1 MKQVIIMDKPAIKKF
16 AIWARNKL
24 IADTKYRAGLVGVT
38 ETAVAEPL
46 PQSNENV
53 QFFDV
58 GLPQPYRIED
68 DAVTQ
73 RQRFVAELNKETAKQ
88 GSYTAAYQ
96 TVVDKVAYTW
106 FNRLIAVRYMEVN
119 DLLPSRTRVLSSA
132 DGRAEPQIVTSPF
145 DAVLDY
151 SPAEQQQIVT
161 LKNDNKLDEAFRLL
175 FLKQCAALGDCL
187 PRLFE
192 QVDDYM
198 PLLLALSF
206 TDKDGVVCHLVND
219 IPESDWQDAVQIVGW
234 LYQYYNTEPKE
245 QVFANLKK
253 NIKISKENI
262 PAATQLFTPDWI
274 VRYMVE
280 NSLGRLWSEGHP
292 DFDKSEWKYYLDEA
306 PQEPQVAQ
314 QLAKLRKGYVALT
327 PEDIKCIDPCMGSGH
342 ILAYL
347 FDVLMQIYRSAG
359 YGDRDAAASIV
370 EHNLYGLD
378 IDDRAAQM
386 AYFVVMMKGCHYDS
400 RFLRRHLNPHVY
412 AIQESRELP
421 QTAFGYCGPEEPT
434 ARTLWDTF
442 KNAKEYGSILQ
453 PKVTLEELDKLEAR
467 LQEADSMAGYG
478 SLGVQGLTYQLLDV
492 MYPLIDQAR
501 MLVQKYDVVVT
512 NPQYMGSSGMSA
524 RLSDY
529 VKKVYPDSKSDL
541 FAVFIEH
548 GNEMVKRAGF
558 NCMVTMQSW
567 MFLSSFEKMRV
578 NALQTKT
585 ITNLMHMEN
594 MVMGIAFGTAVTVF
608 QNVAVHG
615 YKGTYNQI
623 KLQDIE
629 NDVPKQFP
637 IQGNRFA
644 QVSTDNFSKIP
655 GSPVAYWATNRLMK
669 DFEDGVS
676 LSSYAEPKQ
685 GMATMDNN
693 KYLRRW
699 YEVEIGKC
707 CFHAQSLGDAK
718 ESGKRWFPYNKGGD
732 YRKWYGNFCYLVN
745 WEKDGEQLKADATEL
760 YGSYSKR
767 IYNTQFFFKPSIT
780 WSKISSGSFSVRC
793 ISDGCLF
800 DVAGCSIF
808 VKENLYYYFAALLN
822 SKIVGAILRMISP
835 TLNYEVGHI
844 KALPIIMEENK
855 EKVVS
860 SLAQGCIELSQLD
873 WDAFETAWDFQR
885 HPLLPNGG
893 ITTLYGM
900 KVGKK
905 AHIESLKSGEACFS
919 PVGDFIAKDEEEGNT
934 EQGDRYEGI
943 FARLKKDDIRI
954 QAMRQELG
962 VDLEEI
968 PDGQYILLRRN
979 SCKKVPAFCAYGMK
993 KSDIVCGD
1001 EIRNINGKHYITVTI
1016 CPSDKMYD
1024 DFLNENSEGI
1034 EKTYGATFNV
1044 ENYDESI
1051 QKSLQDKSIRCI
1063 ESDIIYDRDFDTEFC
1078 DDLTNDYSELLH
1090 KSKKYSYQREHRWI
1104 LPDKHQVEKLL
1115 LKYQP
1120 LDDSAMQVDMCNKG
1134 DSYRFDVEFHFKK
1147 SVKIRDRYE
1156 IWQRECN
1163 DRFAKLKANEEELN
1177 RIFIDIYG
1185 LQDELT
1191 PEVEDK
1197 DVTVRRA
1204 DLGRDIRS
1212 LISYAVG
1219 CIFGRYSLD
1228 KPGLA
1233 YAGGDWN
1240 PDQYHTFLPDAD
1252 NVIPITDEEYFPD
1265 DLTGL
1270 FVAWVKKVFGAE
1282 SLEDNLAFIAKALGT
1297 KGTSPRAVIRN
1308 YFLNG
1313 FYADHVKIY
1322 QKRPIYWLYDS
1333 GKQNGFKAL
1342 IYMHRYN
1349 ADTSGLVRADYLY
1362 KMEQVYESEIARMDD
1377 AIAHGASREVAQATK
1392 RKEKLVKQLKECKD
1406 YDDRLGHI
1414 ALARIPIDLDDG
1426 VKVNYEKVQTGADGK
1441 KQAILAKI

>member
-151 SPAEQQQIVT
+151 SPAEQQQIVN

-512 NPQYMGSSGMSA
+512 NPPYMGSSGMSA

-655 GSPVAYWATNRLMK
+655 GSPVAYWASRNILNSFCNK
-669 DFEDGVS
+669 Y
-676 LSSYAEPKQ
+676 LSEYAISNGQ
-685 GMATMDNN
+685 NITGNNN
-693 KYLRRW
+693 KYLRLFW
-699 YEVEIGKC
+699 EIDDHNIGK
-707 CFHAQSLGDAK
+707 AYWAK
-718 ESGKRWFPYNKGGD
+718 CARGGGF
-732 YRKWYGNFCYLVN
+732 RKFYGNDDNVILWTSMAREHYHH
-745 WEKDGEQLKADATEL
+745 DSIA
-760 YGSYSKR
+760 R
-767 IYNTQFFFKPSIT
+767 IVPEFLRFRKGIT
-780 WSKISSGSFSVRC
+780 WSYITSGTPSFRILSENE
-793 ISDGCLF
+793 LF
-800 DVAGCSIF
+800 EKAGTSIF
-808 VKENLYYYFAALLN
+808 LKDTNDLLQVLALLN
-822 SKIVGAILRMISP
+822 SIVSREFLKLISP
-835 TLNYEVGHI
+835 TMNYQVRDVFAIPI
-844 KALPIIMEENK
+844 KSEILSNSIIYKITTENIDLCK
-855 EKVVS
+855 R
-860 SLAQGCIELSQLD
+860 D
-873 WDAFETAWDFQR
+873 WDSFESSWDFAE
-885 HPLLPNGG
+885 HPLV
-893 ITTLYGM
+893 
-900 KVGKK
+900 KW
-905 AHIESLKSGEACFS
+905 S
-919 PVGDFIAKDEEEGNT
+919 
-934 EQGDRYEGI
+934 
-943 FARLKKDDIRI
+943 
-954 QAMRQELG
+954 RQLW
-962 VDLEEI
+962 DATSI
-968 PDGQYILLRRN
+968 
-979 SCKKVPAFCAYGMK
+979 
-993 KSDIVCGD
+993 
-1001 EIRNINGKHYITVTI
+1001 
-1016 CPSDKMYD
+1016 
-1024 DFLNENSEGI
+1024 
-1034 EKTYGATFNV
+1034 GATMAYYYHGERPEASCPV
-1044 ENYDESI
+1044 ELCY
-1051 QKSLQDKSIRCI
+1051 
-1063 ESDIIYDRDFDTEFC
+1063 
-1078 DDLTNDYSELLH
+1078 LL
-1090 KSKKYSYQREHRWI
+1090 
-1104 LPDKHQVEKLL
+1104 
-1115 LKYQP
+1115 
-1120 LDDSAMQVDMCNKG
+1120 
-1134 DSYRFDVEFHFKK
+1134 
-1147 SVKIRDRYE
+1147 
-1156 IWQRECN
+1156 WQGECN

-1282 SLEDNLAFIAKALGT
+1282 SLEDNLTFIAKALGT

>member
-1 MKQVIIMDKPAIKKF
+1 MDKPAIKKF

-58 GLPQPYRIED
+58 GLPQPYRIEG

-151 SPAEQQQIVT
+151 SPAEQQQIVN

-292 DFDKSEWKYYLDEA
+292 NFDKSEWKYYLDEA

-314 QLAKLRKGYVALT
+314 QLADLRKGYAALT

-412 AIQESRELP
+412 AIQESGEL
-421 QTAFGYCGPEEPT
+421 TADALGRLGKQEST
-434 ARTLWDTF
+434 ARALLDGF

-453 PKVTLEELDKLEAR
+453 PKVTLAELDA
-467 LQEADSMAGYG
+467 LQEQLREVDGASDMG
-478 SLGVQGLTYQLLDV
+478 SFTDQFVVGQLLRV
-492 MYPLIDQAR
+492 LCPLVEQAR

-512 NPQYMGSSGMSA
+512 NPPYMGGSGMNA

-529 VKKVYPDSKSDL
+529 VKKYYPDSKSDL
-541 FAVFIEH
+541 FAVFIERCAQ
-548 GNEMVKRAGF
+548 MDKRGGYQA
-558 NCMVTMQSW
+558 MITQHAW
-567 MFLSSFEKMRV
+567 MFLSSFEKLRAKLQLIDTVNMAHLGARSFDEIGGEVVQTTSYVMRSSH
-578 NALQTKT
+578 TK
-585 ITNLMHMEN
+585 
-594 MVMGIAFGTAVTVF
+594 
-608 QNVAVHG
+608 G
-615 YKGTYNQI
+615 YKGTYCRLI
-623 KLQDIE
+623 VGDSEKAKAEMFVSGE
-629 NDVPKQFP
+629 NRYVAEQ
-637 IQGNRFA
+637 
-644 QVSTDNFSKIP
+644 DNFSKIP

>member
-46 PQSNENV
+46 PQSNETV

-58 GLPQPYRIED
+58 GLPQPYRIEG

-151 SPAEQQQIVT
+151 SPAEQQQIVA

-234 LYQYYNTEPKE
+234 LYQYYNTEPKAK
-245 QVFANLKK
+245 VFADLNEHH
-253 NIKISKENI
+253 IKISAANI

-280 NSLGRLWSEGHP
+280 NSLGRLYVDRRKTEGIFADGRSCVEMTSEEIEEVRIENEKIIAEEMG
-292 DFDKSEWKYYLDEA
+292 WQYYLPEA
-306 PQEPQVAQ
+306 MQAPEVR
-314 QLAKLRKGYVALT
+314 AKLEENANKDWT
-327 PEDIKCIDPCMGSGH
+327 PESLRCIDPCMGSGH
-342 ILAYL
+342 IMAYL

-412 AIQESRELP
+412 AIQESGEL
-421 QTAFGYCGPEEPT
+421 TADALGRLGKQEST
-434 ARTLWDTF
+434 ARALLDGF
-442 KNAKEYGSILQ
+442 KNAKEYGSVLQ
-453 PKVTLEELDKLEAR
+453 PKVTLAELDA
-467 LQEADSMAGYG
+467 LQEQLREVDGASDMGSFTDQFVAG
-478 SLGVQGLTYQLLDV
+478 QLLHV
-492 MYPLIDQAR
+492 LCPLVEQAR

-512 NPQYMGSSGMSA
+512 NPPYMGGSGMNA

-529 VKKVYPDSKSDL
+529 VKKYYPDSKSDL
-541 FAVFIEH
+541 FAVFIERCAQ
-548 GNEMVKRAGF
+548 MDKRGGYQA
-558 NCMVTMQSW
+558 MITQHAW
-567 MFLSSFEKMRV
+567 MFLSSFEKLRAKLQLIDTVNMAHLGARGFDEIGGEVVQTTSFVMR
-578 NALQTKT
+578 NNHTK
-585 ITNLMHMEN
+585 
-594 MVMGIAFGTAVTVF
+594 
-608 QNVAVHG
+608 G
-615 YKGTYNQI
+615 YKGTYCRLI
-623 KLQDIE
+623 DGDSEKAKVEMFVSGE
-629 NDVPKQFP
+629 NRYVAEQ
-637 IQGNRFA
+637 
-644 QVSTDNFSKIP
+644 DNFSKIP
-655 GSPVAYWATNRLMK
+655 GSPVAYWASDLTYDAFCGDNIGNHFLVK
-669 DFEDGVS
+669 
-676 LSSYAEPKQ
+676 A
-685 GMATMDNN
+685 GMCTGDNN
-693 KYLRRW
+693 KFIVLWPEVDFTKSSIATSHYL
-699 YEVEIGKC
+699 YTP
-707 CFHAQSLGDAK
+707 H
-718 ESGKRWFPYNKGGD
+718 NKGGD
-732 YRKWYGNFCYLVN
+732 FRKWYGNRNYF
-745 WEKDGEQLKADATEL
+745 LK
-760 YGSYSKR
+760 YSKESLTAMGKNAGFR
-767 IYNTQFFFKPSIT
+767 HDGKEYYFQPHIG
-780 WSKISSGSFSVRC
+780 WSKITSAKFSFRYYE
-793 ISDGCLF
+793 DGFTFDSAGLGLF
-800 DVAGCSIF
+800 A
-808 VKENLYYYFAALLN
+808 KESALYPTLAFLN
-822 SKIVGAILRMISP
+822 SKVSESMISILNP
-835 TLNYEVGHI
+835 TLNVTPLIVKE
-844 KALPIIMEENK
+844 LPYNEAD
-855 EKVVS
+855 VS
-860 SLAQGCIELSQLD
+860 DLVEHCISLSKSD
-873 WDAFETAWDFQR
+873 WDSFETSWDFKT
-885 HPLLPNGG
+885 HPLVELRLSGAYAWGDNPP
-893 ITTLYGM
+893 TM
-900 KVGKK
+900 
-905 AHIESLKSGEACFS
+905 HIES
-919 PVGDFIAKDEEEGNT
+919 
-934 EQGDRYEGI
+934 
-943 FARLKKDDIRI
+943 
-954 QAMRQELG
+954 
-962 VDLEEI
+962 
-968 PDGQYILLRRN
+968 
-979 SCKKVPAFCAYGMK
+979 AYK
-993 KSDIVCGD
+993 
-1001 EIRNINGKHYITVTI
+1001 
-1016 CPSDKMYD
+1016 
-1024 DFLNENSEGI
+1024 
-1034 EKTYGATFNV
+1034 A
-1044 ENYDESI
+1044 
-1051 QKSLQDKSIRCI
+1051 
-1063 ESDIIYDRDFDTEFC
+1063 
-1078 DDLTNDYSELLH
+1078 
-1090 KSKKYSYQREHRWI
+1090 W
-1104 LPDKHQVEKLL
+1104 KLL
-1115 LKYQP
+1115 
-1120 LDDSAMQVDMCNKG
+1120 CEG
-1134 DSYRFDVEFHFKK
+1134 RF
-1147 SVKIRDRYE
+1147 
-1156 IWQRECN
+1156 Q
-1163 DRFAKLKANEEELN
+1163 KLKANEEELN

-1240 PDQYHTFLPDAD
+1240 PDQYHTFTPDAD
-1252 NVIPITDEEYFPD
+1252 NVIPITDEEYFTD

-1270 FVAWVKKVFGAE
+1270 FVAWVKKVFGAD

-1297 KGTSPRAVIRN
+1297 KGTSPRAIIRN

-1414 ALARIPIDLDDG
+1414 ALAQIAIDLDDG

>member
-1 MKQVIIMDKPAIKKF
+1 MDKPAIKKF

-38 ETAVAEPL
+38 ETTVAEPL
-46 PQSNENV
+46 PQSNETV

-58 GLPQPYRIED
+58 GLPQPYRIEG

-151 SPAEQQQIVT
+151 TPAEQQQIVN

-314 QLAKLRKGYVALT
+314 QLAELRKGYAALT

-386 AYFVVMMKGCHYDS
+386 AYFVVMMKGCQYDS

-412 AIQESRELP
+412 AIQESGELP

-442 KNAKEYGSILQ
+442 RNAKEYGSILQ

-492 MYPLIDQAR
+492 MCPLIDQAR

-512 NPQYMGSSGMSA
+512 NPPYMGGSGMDA
-524 RLSDY
+524 HLSDF
-529 VKKVYPDSKSDL
+529 VKQNYPDTKSDMST
-541 FAVFIEH
+541 VCMERTINMC
-548 GNEMVKRAGF
+548 NERGYMAMINIPV
-558 NCMVTMQSW
+558 W
-567 MFLSSFEKMRV
+567 MFLSSYEKLREKMLRE
-578 NALQTKT
+578 NT
-585 ITNLMHMEN
+585 IVN
-594 MVMGIAFGTAVTVF
+594 MVHPGRGIFGSDFGTTAFVI
-608 QNVAVHG
+608 AKVHLRG
-615 YKGTYNQI
+615 YKGHYRRLFDKQGEVESVEQREQRFFEKHGIFYTT
-623 KLQDIE
+623 QD
-629 NDVPKQFP
+629 D
-637 IQGNRFA
+637 
-644 QVSTDNFSKIP
+644 FSEIP
-655 GSPVAYWATNRLMK
+655 GSPMAYWASKALLNDFNIGRRLNEVALPRQGIKTADK
-669 DFEDGVS
+669 DRFLRFWFEV
-676 LSSYAEPKQ
+676 
-685 GMATMDNN
+685 
-693 KYLRRW
+693 
-699 YEVEIGKC
+699 
-707 CFHAQSLGDAK
+707 DAK
-718 ESGKRWFPYNKGGD
+718 KMSVSAQKEKNKWFPCNKGGSF
-732 YRKWYGNFCYLVN
+732 RKWYGNNEYVVN
-745 WEKDGEQLKADATEL
+745 WENNGYEICNFRDESGKLKSRPQNLQYMLRKGLTYTNISISSFGVRYSPEGFIYDAAGSGIFCKDDEMLFYVLAFLTSSVAAAITKITSPTMSFEVGQIGVLPFIYKQNSTIDDIVKQNIALSKSDWDSFETSWDFAEHPLVKWLRQLRDAT
-760 YGSYSKR
+760 
-767 IYNTQFFFKPSIT
+767 SIGAT
-780 WSKISSGSFSVRC
+780 M
-793 ISDGCLF
+793 
-800 DVAGCSIF
+800 A
-808 VKENLYYYFAALLN
+808 YYYH
-822 SKIVGAILRMISP
+822 GERP
-835 TLNYEVGHI
+835 EVSCPVE
-844 KALPIIMEENK
+844 LCYM
-855 EKVVS
+855 
-860 SLAQGCIELSQLD
+860 LWQG
-873 WDAFETAWDFQR
+873 
-885 HPLLPNGG
+885 
-893 ITTLYGM
+893 
-900 KVGKK
+900 
-905 AHIESLKSGEACFS
+905 
-919 PVGDFIAKDEEEGNT
+919 
-934 EQGDRYEGI
+934 
-943 FARLKKDDIRI
+943 
-954 QAMRQELG
+954 
-962 VDLEEI
+962 
-968 PDGQYILLRRN
+968 
-979 SCKKVPAFCAYGMK
+979 
-993 KSDIVCGD
+993 
-1001 EIRNINGKHYITVTI
+1001 
-1016 CPSDKMYD
+1016 
-1024 DFLNENSEGI
+1024 
-1034 EKTYGATFNV
+1034 
-1044 ENYDESI
+1044 
-1051 QKSLQDKSIRCI
+1051 
-1063 ESDIIYDRDFDTEFC
+1063 
-1078 DDLTNDYSELLH
+1078 
-1090 KSKKYSYQREHRWI
+1090 
-1104 LPDKHQVEKLL
+1104 
-1115 LKYQP
+1115 
-1120 LDDSAMQVDMCNKG
+1120 
-1134 DSYRFDVEFHFKK
+1134 
-1147 SVKIRDRYE
+1147 
-1156 IWQRECN
+1156 ECN

-1204 DLGRDIRS
+1204 DLARDIRS

-1228 KPGLA
+1228 QPGLA

-1240 PDQYHTFLPDAD
+1240 PEQYHTFIPDGD
-1252 NVIPITDEEYFPD
+1252 NVIPITDEEYFTD

-1270 FVAWVKKVFGAE
+1270 FVAWVKKVFGAD
-1282 SLEDNLAFIAKALGT
+1282 SLEENLAFIAKALGV

-1426 VKVNYEKVQTGADGK
+1426 VKANYDKVQTGADGK

>member
-1 MKQVIIMDKPAIKKF
+1 MDKPAIKKF
-16 AIWARNKL
+16 AVWARNKL

-46 PQSNENV
+46 PQSNETV

-58 GLPQPYRIED
+58 GLPQPYRIEG

-151 SPAEQQQIVT
+151 TPAEQQQIVA

-198 PLLLALSF
+198 PLLLAISF

-314 QLAKLRKGYVALT
+314 QLAELRKGYAALT

-359 YGDRDAAASIV
+359 YTDRDAAASIV

-412 AIQESRELP
+412 AIQESGELTTDALGRLGK
-421 QTAFGYCGPEEPT
+421 QEST
-434 ARTLWDTF
+434 ARALLDGF

-453 PKVTLEELDKLEAR
+453 PKVTLAELDA
-467 LQEADSMAGYG
+467 LQEQLREVDGASDMG
-478 SLGVQGLTYQLLDV
+478 SLTDQLVAGQIVNVL
-492 MYPLIDQAR
+492 YPLIEQAR

-512 NPQYMGSSGMSA
+512 NPPYMGGSGMNA

-529 VKKVYPDSKSDL
+529 VKKYYPDSKSDL
-541 FAVFIEH
+541 FAVFIERCAQ
-548 GNEMVKRAGF
+548 MDKRGGYQA
-558 NCMVTMQSW
+558 MITQHAW
-567 MFLSSFEKMRV
+567 MFLSSFEKLRAKLQLIDTVNMAHLGARGFDEIGGEVVQTTSFVMRSSH
-578 NALQTKT
+578 TK
-585 ITNLMHMEN
+585 
-594 MVMGIAFGTAVTVF
+594 
-608 QNVAVHG
+608 G
-615 YKGTYNQI
+615 YKGTYCRLI
-623 KLQDIE
+623 DGDSEKAKAEMFVSGE
-629 NDVPKQFP
+629 NRYVTEQ
-637 IQGNRFA
+637 
-644 QVSTDNFSKIP
+644 DNFSKIP
-655 GSPVAYWATNRLMK
+655 GSPVAYWVSETVRK
-669 DFEDGVS
+669 DFSETTLNDLCPPKAGLSTADNDRFLRFFWEVDFNKIYFLGKSREDLKKLG
-676 LSSYAEPKQ
+676 
-685 GMATMDNN
+685 N
-693 KYLRRW
+693 KKW
-699 YEVEIGKC
+699 I
-707 CFHAQSLGDAK
+707 
-718 ESGKRWFPYNKGGD
+718 PMTKGGNF
-732 YRKWYGNFCYLVN
+732 RKWYGNNEYVLNFAN
-745 WEKDGEQLKADATEL
+745 DGEELKYWLEHNPKDPKTK
-760 YGSYSKR
+760 SYSR
-767 IYNTQFFFKPSIT
+767 YIRNYDMYLQTGYSFNDVSAGQTSFRYQPNGYIPNARGPFVYST
-780 WSKISSGSFSVRC
+780 SKELLG
-793 ISDGCLF
+793 
-800 DVAGCSIF
+800 
-808 VKENLYYYFAALLN
+808 YLN
-822 SKIVGAILRMISP
+822 SNVCLMFLNIIAP
-835 TLNYEVGHI
+835 TLTYNVGDVCKI
-844 KALPIIMEENK
+844 PYKNIEDITIAERVDLNIEDAK
-855 EKVVS
+855 E
-860 SLAQGCIELSQLD
+860 D
-873 WDAFETAWDFQR
+873 WDSFETSWDFDE
-885 HPLLPNGG
+885 HPLIALRNGAG
-893 ITTLYGM
+893 YGT
-900 KVGKK
+900 
-905 AHIESLKSGEACFS
+905 
-919 PVGDFIAKDEEEGNT
+919 DFRKWSY
-934 EQGDRYEGI
+934 R
-943 FARLKKDDIRI
+943 
-954 QAMRQELG
+954 
-962 VDLEEI
+962 
-968 PDGQYILLRRN
+968 
-979 SCKKVPAFCAYGMK
+979 
-993 KSDIVCGD
+993 
-1001 EIRNINGKHYITVTI
+1001 
-1016 CPSDKMYD
+1016 
-1024 DFLNENSEGI
+1024 
-1034 EKTYGATFNV
+1034 V
-1044 ENYDESI
+1044 E
-1051 QKSLQDKSIRCI
+1051 
-1063 ESDIIYDRDFDTEFC
+1063 
-1078 DDLTNDYSELLH
+1078 
-1090 KSKKYSYQREHRWI
+1090 
-1104 LPDKHQVEKLL
+1104 
-1115 LKYQP
+1115 
-1120 LDDSAMQVDMCNKG
+1120 
-1134 DSYRFDVEFHFKK
+1134 DSYRAWEMV
-1147 SVKIRDRYE
+1147 
-1156 IWQRECN
+1156 CN
-1163 DRFAKLKANEEELN
+1163 DRFNELKNNEEELN

-1197 DVTVRRA
+1197 DVTVRKA
-1204 DLGRDIRS
+1204 DLTRDIRS

-1228 KPGLA
+1228 KTGLVF
-1233 YAGGDWN
+1233 AGGDFDKIYWKYKGQAALDEN
-1240 PDQYHTFLPDAD
+1240 GEPIGGGYAGISLAEYHYPKFHDTDDWETATSLTFEPDVD
-1252 NVIPITDEEYFPD
+1252 NVIPITDEEYFTD

-1270 FVAWVKKVFGAE
+1270 FVAWVKKAFGQDY
-1282 SLEDNLAFIAKALGT
+1282 LEQNLAFIAKALGT

-1313 FYADHVKIY
+1313 FYADHVKTY

-1377 AIAHGASREVAQATK
+1377 AIANGASREVAQATK

-1426 VKVNYEKVQTGADGK
+1426 VKVNYDKVQTGADGK

>member
-1 MKQVIIMDKPAIKKF
+1 MDKPAIKKF
-16 AIWARNKL
+16 AVWARNKL

-38 ETAVAEPL
+38 ETTVAEPL
-46 PQSNENV
+46 PQSNESV

-58 GLPQPYRIED
+58 GLPQPYRIEG

-151 SPAEQQQIVT
+151 TPAEQQQIVT

-253 NIKISKENI
+253 NIKISAENI

-280 NSLGRLWSEGHP
+280 NSLGRLWSDGHP

-314 QLAKLRKGYVALT
+314 QLAELRKGYAALT
-327 PEDIKCIDPCMGSGH
+327 PENIKCIDPCMGSGH

-359 YGDRDAAASIV
+359 YTDRDAAASIV

-400 RFLRRHLNPHVY
+400 RFVRRHLNPHVY
-412 AIQESRELP
+412 AIQESGELTTNALGRLGK
-421 QTAFGYCGPEEPT
+421 QEST
-434 ARTLWDTF
+434 ARALLDGF

-453 PKVTLEELDKLEAR
+453 PKVTLAELDA
-467 LQEADSMAGYG
+467 LQEQLREVDGASDMG
-478 SLGVQGLTYQLLDV
+478 SLTDQLVAGQIVNVL
-492 MYPLIDQAR
+492 YPLIEQAR

-512 NPQYMGSSGMSA
+512 NPPYMGASNMNP
-524 RLSDY
+524 RLNDFI
-529 VKKVYPDSKSDL
+529 KNHYPDYKSD
-541 FAVFIEH
+541 FFSAFIVR
-548 GNEMVKRAGF
+548 GSEMTKPEGYCGYFTPYV
-558 NCMVTMQSW
+558 W
-567 MFLSSFEKMRV
+567 MFIQSYEKLREYLYTNATIETLIQFEYSAFEEATVPVCTFAFKNSHVSKKGCYLRLVDFRGGMEVQR
-578 NALQTKT
+578 QKT
-585 ITNLMHMEN
+585 LEA
-594 MVMGIAFGTAVTVF
+594 IANHNCGFYYE
-608 QNVAVHG
+608 QN
-615 YKGTYNQI
+615 
-623 KLQDIE
+623 
-629 NDVPKQFP
+629 
-637 IQGNRFA
+637 
-644 QVSTDNFSKIP
+644 TDNFSKIP
-655 GSPVAYWATNRLMK
+655 GSPVAYWVSNSIYDA
-669 DFEDGVS
+669 FESGIPLKNFAD
-676 LSSYAEPKQ
+676 LRQ
-685 GMATMDNN
+685 GMSTANNDLFLRLWFEVSEDNIS
-693 KYLRRW
+693 YHS
-699 YEVEIGKC
+699 ETTQQAI
-707 CFHAQSLGDAK
+707 
-718 ESGKRWFPYNKGGD
+718 ESKKKWFPHTKGGGA
-732 YRKWYGNFCYLVN
+732 RKWYGNNDYIVNWYNDGEEIRNYPGSAPRSTQYYFREGLSWSTLSSGFISFRYEPKGFTMNTKGSICYL
-745 WEKDGEQLKADATEL
+745 KKADL
-760 YGSYSKR
+760 QNYICG
-767 IYNTQFFFKPSIT
+767 
-780 WSKISSGSFSVRC
+780 
-793 ISDGCLF
+793 
-800 DVAGCSIF
+800 
-808 VKENLYYYFAALLN
+808 LLN
-822 SKIVGAILRMISP
+822 SKPTMSFLELLAP
-835 TLNYEVGHI
+835 TLDYSQGPVG
-844 KALPIIMEENK
+844 KVPVLLDAENK
-855 EKVVS
+855 KKV
-860 SLAQGCIELSQLD
+860 ELGTLENIKLSKED
-873 WDAFETAWDFQR
+873 WDSFETSWDYKK
-885 HPLLPNGG
+885 HPLLRNVST
-893 ITTLYGM
+893 I
-900 KVGKK
+900 
-905 AHIESLKSGEACFS
+905 SEAFTQWQ
-919 PVGDFIAKDEEEGNT
+919 T
-934 EQGDRYEGI
+934 E
-943 FARLKKDDIRI
+943 
-954 QAMRQELG
+954 
-962 VDLEEI
+962 
-968 PDGQYILLRRN
+968 
-979 SCKKVPAFCAYGMK
+979 
-993 KSDIVCGD
+993 
-1001 EIRNINGKHYITVTI
+1001 
-1016 CPSDKMYD
+1016 
-1024 DFLNENSEGI
+1024 
-1034 EKTYGATFNV
+1034 
-1044 ENYDESI
+1044 
-1051 QKSLQDKSIRCI
+1051 
-1063 ESDIIYDRDFDTEFC
+1063 C
-1078 DDLTNDYSELLH
+1078 DD
-1090 KSKKYSYQREHRWI
+1090 
-1104 LPDKHQVEKLL
+1104 
-1115 LKYQP
+1115 
-1120 LDDSAMQVDMCNKG
+1120 
-1134 DSYRFDVEFHFKK
+1134 RF
-1147 SVKIRDRYE
+1147 
-1156 IWQRECN
+1156 N
-1163 DRFAKLKANEEELN
+1163 KLKANEEELN

-1204 DLGRDIRS
+1204 DLTREIKS
-1212 LISYAVG
+1212 LLSYAVG
-1219 CIFGRYSLD
+1219 CMFGRYSLD
-1228 KPGLA
+1228 VDGLA
-1233 YAGGDWN
+1233 YAGGKWD
-1240 PDQYHTFLPDAD
+1240 DSKYTTFIPDAD
-1252 NVIPITDEEYFPD
+1252 NVLPITDEEYFTD
-1265 DLTGL
+1265 DIVGR
-1270 FVAWVKKVFGAE
+1270 FVEFVKVVYGTDT
-1282 SLEDNLAFIAKALGT
+1282 LEDNLTFIAKALGT

-1377 AIAHGASREVAQATK
+1377 AIANGASREVAQATK

-1426 VKVNYEKVQTGADGK
+1426 VKVNYDKVQTGADGK

>member
-1 MKQVIIMDKPAIKKF
+1 MDKPAIKKF

-46 PQSNENV
+46 PQSNETV

-58 GLPQPYRIED
+58 GLPQPYRIEGE
-68 DAVTQ
+68 AVTQ

-161 LKNDNKLDEAFRLL
+161 LKNDNNLDEAFRLL

-314 QLAKLRKGYVALT
+314 QLAELRKGYAALT
-327 PEDIKCIDPCMGSGH
+327 PEEIKCIDPCMGSGH

-400 RFLRRHLNPHVY
+400 RFLRRHLDPHVY
-412 AIQESRELP
+412 AIQESNGINRNQLKF
-421 QTAFGYCGPEEPT
+421 FGNGLSDFERNE
-434 ARTLWDTF
+434 ARLQLEGLLDTLT
-442 KNAKEYGSILQ
+442 NAKEYGSILNMENYNWALLRSCADAAGEDAQ
-453 PKVTLEELDKLEAR
+453 LSIDSFGLADTVAR
-467 LQEADSMAGYG
+467 LKQ
-478 SLGVQGLTYQLLDV
+478 
-492 MYPLIDQAR
+492 LIDIGEA
-501 MLVQKYDVVVT
+501 LGQKYDVVVT
-512 NPQYMGSSGMSA
+512 NPPYMGGSGMDA
-524 RLSDY
+524 HLSDF
-529 VKKVYPDSKSDL
+529 VKQNYPDTKSDMSTVCMERTL
-541 FAVFIEH
+541 NMCNAH
-548 GNEMVKRAGF
+548 GYMAMINIPV
-558 NCMVTMQSW
+558 W
-567 MFLSSFEKMRV
+567 MFLSSYEKLREKMLRE
-578 NALQTKT
+578 NT
-585 ITNLMHMEN
+585 IVS
-594 MVMGIAFGTAVTVF
+594 MVHPGRGIFGSDFGTTSFVIAKAHL
-608 QNVAVHG
+608 QG
-615 YKGTYNQI
+615 YKGHYRR
-623 KLQDIE
+623 LFD
-629 NDVPKQFP
+629 KQGEVESVE
-637 IQGNRFA
+637 QREQRFFEKRGVFYA
-644 QVSTDNFSKIP
+644 TQDNFSKIP
-655 GSPVAYWATNRLMK
+655 GSPVAYW
-669 DFEDGVS
+669 VS
-676 LSSYAEPKQ
+676 DSLLNAFVKGTYLGTLAESKQ
-685 GMATMDNN
+685 GLATADNN
-693 KYLRRW
+693 RFLRLW
-699 YEVEIGKC
+699 YEVENDKVC
-707 CFHAQSLGDAK
+707 YSCK
-718 ESGKRWFPYNKGGD
+718 NTEESKNDLYKWYPYNKGGEF
-732 YRKWYGNFCYLVN
+732 RKWYGNNDYIVN
-745 WEKDGEQLKADATEL
+745 WENDGFEIRNFTDGKGKVRSRPQ
-760 YGSYSKR
+760 
-767 IYNTQFFFKPSIT
+767 NTQFYFRESFS
-780 WSKISSGSFSVRC
+780 WSLVSSGVAAFRYKPTGH
-793 ISDGCLF
+793 IF
-800 DVAGCSIF
+800 DVAGMSCFAPREKLFYLLALCNTKVVTKILEIVAPTINYQCGDIANIPVIWVPNKVIGETVDKNIAISKSDWDSFETSWDFAEHPLVKWSHDLWDATSIGATMA
-808 VKENLYYYFAALLN
+808 YYYHGERPEASCPVELCYLLW
-822 SKIVGAILRMISP
+822 
-835 TLNYEVGHI
+835 
-844 KALPIIMEENK
+844 
-855 EKVVS
+855 
-860 SLAQGCIELSQLD
+860 QG
-873 WDAFETAWDFQR
+873 
-885 HPLLPNGG
+885 
-893 ITTLYGM
+893 
-900 KVGKK
+900 
-905 AHIESLKSGEACFS
+905 
-919 PVGDFIAKDEEEGNT
+919 
-934 EQGDRYEGI
+934 
-943 FARLKKDDIRI
+943 
-954 QAMRQELG
+954 
-962 VDLEEI
+962 
-968 PDGQYILLRRN
+968 
-979 SCKKVPAFCAYGMK
+979 
-993 KSDIVCGD
+993 
-1001 EIRNINGKHYITVTI
+1001 
-1016 CPSDKMYD
+1016 
-1024 DFLNENSEGI
+1024 
-1034 EKTYGATFNV
+1034 
-1044 ENYDESI
+1044 
-1051 QKSLQDKSIRCI
+1051 
-1063 ESDIIYDRDFDTEFC
+1063 
-1078 DDLTNDYSELLH
+1078 
-1090 KSKKYSYQREHRWI
+1090 
-1104 LPDKHQVEKLL
+1104 
-1115 LKYQP
+1115 
-1120 LDDSAMQVDMCNKG
+1120 
-1134 DSYRFDVEFHFKK
+1134 
-1147 SVKIRDRYE
+1147 
-1156 IWQRECN
+1156 ECN

-1204 DLGRDIRS
+1204 DLARDIRS

-1240 PDQYHTFLPDAD
+1240 PDQYHTFTPDAD

-1270 FVAWVKKVFGAE
+1270 FVAWVKKVFGAD

-1349 ADTSGLVRADYLY
+1349 ADTSGTVRAEYLY

-1414 ALARIPIDLDDG
+1414 ALAQIAIDLDDG
-1426 VKVNYEKVQTGADGK
+1426 VKLNYEKVQTGADGK

>member
-1 MKQVIIMDKPAIKKF
+1 MDKPAIKKF

-46 PQSNENV
+46 PQSTETV

-58 GLPQPYRIED
+58 GLPQPYRIEGE
-68 DAVTQ
+68 AVTQ
-73 RQRFVAELNKETAKQ
+73 RQRFVVELNKETAKQ

-119 DLLPSRTRVLSSA
+119 DLLPSRTRVLSST

-151 SPAEQQQIVT
+151 TPAEQQQIVN

-253 NIKISKENI
+253 NIKISAENI

-280 NSLGRLWSEGHP
+280 NSLGRLHVESVLDSQWSGASGQWSEENEKERIEKEKEIAEQMG
-292 DFDKSEWKYYLDEA
+292 WKYYLPEA
-306 PQEPQVAQ
+306 EQSSVVRDQCSVISGQCSVDSDQTDHSPLSTDHSP
-314 QLAKLRKGYVALT
+314 LT
-327 PEDIKCIDPCMGSGH
+327 TLKCIDPCMGSGH

-347 FDVLMQIYRSAG
+347 FDVLMQIYTAAG
-359 YGDRDAAASIV
+359 YSKRDAAASIV

-386 AYFVVMMKGCHYDS
+386 AYFVVMMKGCQYDS

-412 AIQESRELP
+412 AIQESGELP

-442 KNAKEYGSILQ
+442 RNAKEYGSILQ

-512 NPQYMGSSGMSA
+512 NPPYMGSSGMDA
-524 RLSDY
+524 HLSDF
-529 VKKVYPDSKSDL
+529 VKQNYPDTKSDMST
-541 FAVFIEH
+541 VCMERTINMCNEH
-548 GNEMVKRAGF
+548 GYMAMINIPV
-558 NCMVTMQSW
+558 W
-567 MFLSSFEKMRV
+567 MFLSSYEKLREKMLRE
-578 NALQTKT
+578 NT
-585 ITNLMHMEN
+585 IVS
-594 MVMGIAFGTAVTVF
+594 MVHPGRGIFGSDFGTTSFVIAKTHL
-608 QNVAVHG
+608 QG
-615 YKGTYNQI
+615 YKGHYRR
-623 KLQDIE
+623 LFD
-629 NDVPKQFP
+629 KQGEVESVE
-637 IQGNRFA
+637 QREQRFFEKRGVFYA
-644 QVSTDNFSKIP
+644 TQDNFSKIP
-655 GSPVAYWATNRLMK
+655 GSPVAYWVRNEKLFKVGTPLEQIANPR
-669 DFEDGVS
+669 
-676 LSSYAEPKQ
+676 Q
-685 GMATMDNN
+685 GMKTLDNDKFIRIWHEIEIEKAKFDCTSFPLN
-693 KYLRRW
+693 HGGEFRKY
-699 YEVEIGKC
+699 
-707 CFHAQSLGDAK
+707 
-718 ESGKRWFPYNKGGD
+718 
-732 YRKWYGNFCYLVN
+732 YGNNFELVN
-745 WEKDGEQLKADATEL
+745 WENDGFEMKSLAIK
-760 YGSYSKR
+760 K
-767 IYNTQFFFKPSIT
+767 YNSIT
-780 WSKISSGSFSVRC
+780 RTITNLNSYFKEGITWTVISSASTSFRRYGKGFMFSNSGQC
-793 ISDGCLF
+793 IVPVTPELLDYLTG
-800 DVAGCSIF
+800 
-808 VKENLYYYFAALLN
+808 LLN
-822 SKIVGAILRMISP
+822 SKIVRYILSILSP
-835 TLNYEVGHI
+835 TLGFESGYLKKI
-844 KALPIIMEENK
+844 PIRIDAERRTNVEELTRANIGK
-855 EKVVS
+855 EKS
-860 SLAQGCIELSQLD
+860 D
-873 WDAFETAWDFQR
+873 WDSFETSWDFAE
-885 HPLLPNGG
+885 HPLVKWL
-893 ITTLYGM
+893 
-900 KVGKK
+900 
-905 AHIESLKSGEACFS
+905 
-919 PVGDFIAKDEEEGNT
+919 
-934 EQGDRYEGI
+934 
-943 FARLKKDDIRI
+943 
-954 QAMRQELG
+954 RQ
-962 VDLEEI
+962 
-968 PDGQYILLRRN
+968 LRDAT
-979 SCKKVPAFCAYGMK
+979 S
-993 KSDIVCGD
+993 I
-1001 EIRNINGKHYITVTI
+1001 
-1016 CPSDKMYD
+1016 
-1024 DFLNENSEGI
+1024 
-1034 EKTYGATFNV
+1034 GATMAYYYHGERPEVSCPV
-1044 ENYDESI
+1044 ELCYM
-1051 QKSLQDKSIRCI
+1051 L
-1063 ESDIIYDRDFDTEFC
+1063 
-1078 DDLTNDYSELLH
+1078 
-1090 KSKKYSYQREHRWI
+1090 
-1104 LPDKHQVEKLL
+1104 
-1115 LKYQP
+1115 
-1120 LDDSAMQVDMCNKG
+1120 
-1134 DSYRFDVEFHFKK
+1134 
-1147 SVKIRDRYE
+1147 
-1156 IWQRECN
+1156 WQGECN

-1252 NVIPITDEEYFPD
+1252 NVIPITDEEYFTD

-1270 FVAWVKKVFGAE
+1270 FVAWVKKIFGADT
-1282 SLEDNLAFIAKALGT
+1282 LEENLAFIAKALGV

-1362 KMEQVYESEIARMDD
+1362 KMEQVYESEIARMEDE
-1377 AIAHGASREVAQATK
+1377 IAHGASREVAQATK

-1426 VKVNYEKVQTGADGK
+1426 VKANYDKVQTGVDGK
-1441 KQAILAKI
+1441 KLAILAKI

>member
-1 MKQVIIMDKPAIKKF
+1 MDKPAIKKF

-38 ETAVAEPL
+38 ETTVAEPL
-46 PQSNENV
+46 PQSTESV

-58 GLPQPYRIED
+58 GLPQPYRIEG

-151 SPAEQQQIVT
+151 TPAEQQQIVN

-314 QLAKLRKGYVALT
+314 QLAELRKGYAALT

-359 YGDRDAAASIV
+359 YTDRDAAAGIV

-386 AYFVVMMKGCHYDS
+386 AYFVVMMKGCQYDS

-412 AIQESRELP
+412 AIQESGELTTDALGRLGK
-421 QTAFGYCGPEEPT
+421 QEST
-434 ARTLWDTF
+434 ARALLDGF

-453 PKVTLEELDKLEAR
+453 PKVTLAELDA
-467 LQEADSMAGYG
+467 LQEQLREVDGASDMG
-478 SLGVQGLTYQLLDV
+478 SLTDQLVAGQIVNVL
-492 MYPLIDQAR
+492 YPLVEQAR

-512 NPQYMGSSGMSA
+512 NPPYMGGSGMNA

-529 VKKVYPDSKSDL
+529 VKKHYPDSKSDL

-637 IQGNRFA
+637 VSGNHFA

-655 GSPVAYWATNRLMK
+655 GSPVAYWVSSAYFKALSGTTAGDFAKFCKGMDTGENDRFLRLWH
-669 DFEDGVS
+669 EIDGEKM
-676 LSSYAEPKQ
+676 YYP
-685 GMATMDNN
+685 N
-693 KYLRRW
+693 KW
-699 YEVEIGKC
+699 V
-707 CFHAQSLGDAK
+707 
-718 ESGKRWFPYNKGGD
+718 PYNKGGAF
-732 YRKWYGNFCYLVN
+732 RRWYGNNEYVLN
-745 WEKDGEQLKADATEL
+745 WENQGAEVKAFKGSNIRNLNTYLRDGM
-760 YGSYSKR
+760 
-767 IYNTQFFFKPSIT
+767 T
-780 WSKISSGSFSVRC
+780 WSTTSSGP
-793 ISDGCLF
+793 ISIRWCYGNFIYDSKGCM
-800 DVAGCSIF
+800 A
-808 VKENLYYYFAALLN
+808 FAKDSNDSMYLLGAMN
-822 SKIVGAILRMISP
+822 TKAYQEFMRVITPTIDYNPGPVSRGAIVQNQNHSEI
-835 TLNYEVGHI
+835 
-844 KALPIIMEENK
+844 NK
-855 EKVVS
+855 RVED
-860 SLAQGCIELSQLD
+860 CIFLSKSD
-873 WDAFETAWDFQR
+873 WDSFETSWDFKR
-885 HPLLPNGG
+885 HPL
-893 ITTLYGM
+893 
-900 KVGKK
+900 V
-905 AHIESLKSGEACFS
+905 
-919 PVGDFIAKDEEEGNT
+919 
-934 EQGDRYEGI
+934 
-943 FARLKKDDIRI
+943 
-954 QAMRQELG
+954 
-962 VDLEEI
+962 
-968 PDGQYILLRRN
+968 
-979 SCKKVPAFCAYGMK
+979 
-993 KSDIVCGD
+993 
-1001 EIRNINGKHYITVTI
+1001 
-1016 CPSDKMYD
+1016 
-1024 DFLNENSEGI
+1024 
-1034 EKTYGATFNV
+1034 
-1044 ENYDESI
+1044 
-1051 QKSLQDKSIRCI
+1051 
-1063 ESDIIYDRDFDTEFC
+1063 
-1078 DDLTNDYSELLH
+1078 
-1090 KSKKYSYQREHRWI
+1090 
-1104 LPDKHQVEKLL
+1104 
-1115 LKYQP
+1115 
-1120 LDDSAMQVDMCNKG
+1120 
-1134 DSYRFDVEFHFKK
+1134 
-1147 SVKIRDRYE
+1147 
-1156 IWQRECN
+1156 
-1163 DRFAKLKANEEELN
+1163 
-1177 RIFIDIYG
+1177 
-1185 LQDELT
+1185 
-1191 PEVEDK
+1191 
-1197 DVTVRRA
+1197 
-1204 DLGRDIRS
+1204 
-1212 LISYAVG
+1212 
-1219 CIFGRYSLD
+1219 
-1228 KPGLA
+1228 
-1233 YAGGDWN
+1233 
-1240 PDQYHTFLPDAD
+1240 
-1252 NVIPITDEEYFPD
+1252 
-1265 DLTGL
+1265 
-1270 FVAWVKKVFGAE
+1270 
-1282 SLEDNLAFIAKALGT
+1282 
-1297 KGTSPRAVIRN
+1297 
-1308 YFLNG
+1308 
-1313 FYADHVKIY
+1313 
-1322 QKRPIYWLYDS
+1322 
-1333 GKQNGFKAL
+1333 
-1342 IYMHRYN
+1342 
-1349 ADTSGLVRADYLY
+1349 
-1362 KMEQVYESEIARMDD
+1362 
-1377 AIAHGASREVAQATK
+1377 
-1392 RKEKLVKQLKECKD
+1392 
-1406 YDDRLGHI
+1406 
-1414 ALARIPIDLDDG
+1414 
-1426 VKVNYEKVQTGADGK
+1426 
-1441 KQAILAKI
+1441 

>member
-1 MKQVIIMDKPAIKKF
+1 MDKPAIKKF
-16 AIWARNKL
+16 AVWARNKL

-38 ETAVAEPL
+38 ETTVAEPL
-46 PQSNENV
+46 PQSNDTV

-58 GLPQPYRIED
+58 GLPQPYRIEG

-119 DLLPSRTRVLSSA
+119 DLLPSRMRVLSSA

-151 SPAEQQQIVT
+151 TPAEQQQIVA

-253 NIKISKENI
+253 NIKISAENI

-292 DFDKSEWKYYLDEA
+292 DFDKSNWKYYLDEA

-314 QLAKLRKGYVALT
+314 QLAELRKGYAALT

-359 YGDRDAAASIV
+359 YTDRDAAASIV

-400 RFLRRHLNPHVY
+400 RFVRRHLNPHVY
-412 AIQESRELP
+412 AIQESGEL
-421 QTAFGYCGPEEPT
+421 TADALGRLGKQEST
-434 ARTLWDTF
+434 ARALLDGF

-453 PKVTLEELDKLEAR
+453 PKVTLAELDA
-467 LQEADSMAGYG
+467 LQEQLWEVDGASDMG
-478 SLGVQGLTYQLLDV
+478 SLTDQLVAGQIVNVL
-492 MYPLIDQAR
+492 YPLIEQAR

-512 NPQYMGSSGMSA
+512 NPPYMGASNMNP
-524 RLSDY
+524 RLNDFI
-529 VKKVYPDSKSDL
+529 KNHYPDYKSD
-541 FAVFIEH
+541 FFSAFIVR
-548 GNEMVKRAGF
+548 GSEMTKPEGYCGYFTPYV
-558 NCMVTMQSW
+558 W
-567 MFLSSFEKMRV
+567 MFIQSYEKLREYLYTNATIETLIQFEYSAFEEATVPVCTFAFKNSHVSKKGCYLRLVDFRGGMEVQR
-578 NALQTKT
+578 QKT
-585 ITNLMHMEN
+585 LEA
-594 MVMGIAFGTAVTVF
+594 IANHNCGFYYE
-608 QNVAVHG
+608 QN
-615 YKGTYNQI
+615 
-623 KLQDIE
+623 
-629 NDVPKQFP
+629 
-637 IQGNRFA
+637 
-644 QVSTDNFSKIP
+644 TDNFSKIP
-655 GSPVAYWATNRLMK
+655 GSPVAYWVSNSIYDA
-669 DFEDGVS
+669 FESGIPLKNFAD
-676 LSSYAEPKQ
+676 LRQ
-685 GMATMDNN
+685 GMSTANNDLFLRLWFEVSEDNIS
-693 KYLRRW
+693 YHS
-699 YEVEIGKC
+699 ETTQQAI
-707 CFHAQSLGDAK
+707 
-718 ESGKRWFPYNKGGD
+718 ESKKKWFPHTKGGGA
-732 YRKWYGNFCYLVN
+732 RKWYGNNDYIVNWYNDGEEIRNYPGSAPRSTQYYFREGLSWSTLSSGFISFRYEPKGFTMNTKGSICYL
-745 WEKDGEQLKADATEL
+745 KKADL
-760 YGSYSKR
+760 QNYICG
-767 IYNTQFFFKPSIT
+767 
-780 WSKISSGSFSVRC
+780 
-793 ISDGCLF
+793 
-800 DVAGCSIF
+800 
-808 VKENLYYYFAALLN
+808 LLN
-822 SKIVGAILRMISP
+822 SKPTMSFLELLAP
-835 TLNYEVGHI
+835 TLDYSQGPVG
-844 KALPIIMEENK
+844 KVPVLLDAENK
-855 EKVVS
+855 KKV
-860 SLAQGCIELSQLD
+860 ELGTLENIKLSKED
-873 WDAFETAWDFQR
+873 WDSFETSWDYKK
-885 HPLLPNGG
+885 HPLLRNVST
-893 ITTLYGM
+893 I
-900 KVGKK
+900 
-905 AHIESLKSGEACFS
+905 SEAFTQWQ
-919 PVGDFIAKDEEEGNT
+919 T
-934 EQGDRYEGI
+934 E
-943 FARLKKDDIRI
+943 
-954 QAMRQELG
+954 
-962 VDLEEI
+962 
-968 PDGQYILLRRN
+968 
-979 SCKKVPAFCAYGMK
+979 
-993 KSDIVCGD
+993 
-1001 EIRNINGKHYITVTI
+1001 
-1016 CPSDKMYD
+1016 
-1024 DFLNENSEGI
+1024 
-1034 EKTYGATFNV
+1034 
-1044 ENYDESI
+1044 
-1051 QKSLQDKSIRCI
+1051 
-1063 ESDIIYDRDFDTEFC
+1063 C
-1078 DDLTNDYSELLH
+1078 DD
-1090 KSKKYSYQREHRWI
+1090 
-1104 LPDKHQVEKLL
+1104 
-1115 LKYQP
+1115 
-1120 LDDSAMQVDMCNKG
+1120 
-1134 DSYRFDVEFHFKK
+1134 RF
-1147 SVKIRDRYE
+1147 
-1156 IWQRECN
+1156 N
-1163 DRFAKLKANEEELN
+1163 KLKANEEELN

-1204 DLGRDIRS
+1204 DLTREIKS
-1212 LISYAVG
+1212 LLSYAVG
-1219 CIFGRYSLD
+1219 CMFGRYSLD
-1228 KPGLA
+1228 VDGLA
-1233 YAGGDWN
+1233 YAGGKWD
-1240 PDQYHTFLPDAD
+1240 DSKYTTFIPDAD
-1252 NVIPITDEEYFPD
+1252 NVLPITDEEYFTD
-1265 DLTGL
+1265 DIVGR
-1270 FVAWVKKVFGAE
+1270 FVEFVKVVYGTDT
-1282 SLEDNLAFIAKALGT
+1282 LEDNLTFIAKALGT

-1377 AIAHGASREVAQATK
+1377 AIANGASREVAQATK

-1426 VKVNYEKVQTGADGK
+1426 VKVNYDKVQTGADGK

>member
-1 MKQVIIMDKPAIKKF
+1 MDKPAIKKF
-16 AIWARNKL
+16 AVWARNKL

-46 PQSNENV
+46 PQSNETV

-58 GLPQPYRIED
+58 GLPQPYRIEG

-132 DGRAEPQIVTSPF
+132 DGRAEPQIVTTPF

-151 SPAEQQQIVT
+151 TPAEQQQIVA

-253 NIKISKENI
+253 NIKISAENI

-314 QLAKLRKGYVALT
+314 QLAELRKGYAALT

-359 YGDRDAAASIV
+359 YTDRDAAASIV

-412 AIQESRELP
+412 AIQESGELTTDALGRLGK
-421 QTAFGYCGPEEPT
+421 QEST
-434 ARTLWDTF
+434 ARALLDGF

-453 PKVTLEELDKLEAR
+453 PKVTLAELDT
-467 LQEADSMAGYG
+467 LQEQLREVDGASDMGSFTDQFVAG
-478 SLGVQGLTYQLLDV
+478 QLLRV
-492 MYPLIDQAR
+492 LCPLVEQAR

-512 NPQYMGSSGMSA
+512 HPPYMGSSGMHA
-524 RLSDY
+524 KLSDY
-529 VKKVYPDSKSDL
+529 VKKFYPDSKSDL

-637 IQGNRFA
+637 VSGNRFA

-655 GSPVAYWATNRLMK
+655 GKPLAYWVSNEMLRSFA
-669 DFEDGVS
+669 DFAPLGDN
-676 LSSYAEPKQ
+676 YPICI
-685 GMATMDNN
+685 GMRTGDDERF
-693 KYLRRW
+693 LRAW
-699 YEVEIGKC
+699 YEVPFTKIGIGYKSASE
-707 CFHAQSLGDAK
+707 FTEQHRK
-718 ESGKRWFPYNKGGD
+718 WVPYNKGGE
-732 YRKWYGNFCYLVN
+732 YRKWYGNNILVVN
-745 WEKDGEQLKADATEL
+745 WENNGLEIKDNTRRKYPQLGDNLNWKITNEKH
-760 YGSYSKR
+760 Y
-767 IYNTQFFFKPSIT
+767 FKEGIT
-780 WSKISSGSFSVRC
+780 WGTISSGAASFRAY
-793 ISDGCLF
+793 GCGF
-800 DVAGCSIF
+800 IFSTKGSAIIVAGRQRQHLLCF
-808 VKENLYYYFAALLN
+808 LN
-822 SKIVGAILRMISP
+822 SKIAYSMLKVLSP
-835 TLNYEVGHI
+835 TVGFDVGYI
-844 KALPIIMEENK
+844 GSIPYRTPK
-855 EKVVS
+855 EKS
-860 SLAQGCIELSQLD
+860 A
-873 WDAFETAWDFQR
+873 
-885 HPLLPNGG
+885 
-893 ITTLYGM
+893 
-900 KVGKK
+900 
-905 AHIESLKSGEACFS
+905 
-919 PVGDFIAKDEEEGNT
+919 
-934 EQGDRYEGI
+934 
-943 FARLKKDDIRI
+943 
-954 QAMRQELG
+954 
-962 VDLEEI
+962 EI
-968 PDGQYILLRRN
+968 
-979 SCKKVPAFCAYGMK
+979 
-993 KSDIVCGD
+993 
-1001 EIRNINGKHYITVTI
+1001 
-1016 CPSDKMYD
+1016 
-1024 DFLNENSEGI
+1024 
-1034 EKTYGATFNV
+1034 V
-1044 ENYDESI
+1044 ENYYKKNVDFAKKDWDSFETSWDFAEHPLVKWSRQLRDATSI
-1051 QKSLQDKSIRCI
+1051 GATMAYFYNGERPEVSCPV
-1063 ESDIIYDRDFDTEFC
+1063 
-1078 DDLTNDYSELLH
+1078 ELC
-1090 KSKKYSYQREHRWI
+1090 Y
-1104 LPDKHQVEKLL
+1104 LL
-1115 LKYQP
+1115 
-1120 LDDSAMQVDMCNKG
+1120 
-1134 DSYRFDVEFHFKK
+1134 
-1147 SVKIRDRYE
+1147 
-1156 IWQRECN
+1156 WQGECN
-1163 DRFAKLKANEEELN
+1163 DRFAKLKANEEKLN

-1233 YAGGDWN
+1233 YAGGKWD
-1240 PDQYHTFLPDAD
+1240 DSKYTTFIPDAD
-1252 NVIPITDEEYFPD
+1252 NVLPITDEEYFTD
-1265 DLTGL
+1265 DIVGR
-1270 FVAWVKKVFGAE
+1270 FVEFVKVVYGTDT
-1282 SLEDNLAFIAKALGT
+1282 LEDNLAFIAKALGT

-1377 AIAHGASREVAQATK
+1377 AIANGTSREVAQATK

-1426 VKVNYEKVQTGADGK
+1426 VKVNYDKVQTGADGK